1 MAPSTCRTDFWLGD
15 YIPSFLQDYNF
26 ESFFKGQGSIWFH
39 CLHKVG
45 SGGLWYPHKSRNNT
59 LLSRLMTPCIHL
71 ESMKSWILLMRLIGM
86 GRVAPEHNWKTL
98 ECKKGSQL
106 GFLWWLWGGAGG
118 SVLMSG
124 WGWCDLNFLLAP
136 KKEASSFLT
145 TLLRCGQNGRGRQRF
160 ESCQK
165 PNIQKQSLNHYYNKS
180 YSWSDSTDGVAWGG
194 MKSVLQLALSTWS
207 LDRPWILS
215 VVMTPSNCL

>member
-1 MAPSTCRTDFWLGD
+1 MASVPNGNYLNPSICLIENKMAPSTCRTDFWLGD

-118 SVLMSG
+118 V
-124 WGWCDLNFLLAP
+124 F
-136 KKEASSFLT
+136 
-145 TLLRCGQNGRGRQRF
+145 
-160 ESCQK
+160 SC
-165 PNIQKQSLNHYYNKS
+165 L
-180 YSWSDSTDGVAWGG
+180 DGAGVIWT
-194 MKSVLQLALSTWS
+194 S
-207 LDRPWILS
+207 
-215 VVMTPSNCL
+215 C